1 MLSRWRWRLLQ
12 IARTLWLRSLLYVV
26 AGAGAALVSLFLQP
40 MVPDGLAGTIG
51 SEAVYDLLNIIAASM
66 LTVTTFSLGAMVAAY
81 AAATSSVTPRA
92 TRLLMQDRTSQNVL
106 STFIGAFLFSL
117 VGIIAL
123 STGAYGERGR
133 VVLFIITIGL
143 IVVIVATLL
152 RWIEHLARL
161 GRVGETSE
169 RVEKAALDAMR
180 QRIET
185 PNLGCDPYD
194 PDTLDTS
201 KLGFVSA
208 GSTGYVQHIDIEAL
222 QKHCEDPEGRIYVAA
237 PPGAFVHAGEPL
249 AWLES
254 GTPPDKKL
262 DEIAGA
268 FLIDP
273 ERSFDQD
280 PRFGLCVLS
289 EIASRA
295 LSPAVNDPGTAI
307 DIIGRATRVLLV
319 AAKARAVRKEA
330 ACPAVRVPA
339 LAPDDLFDDAF
350 LPIAR
355 DGAGMIEVQ
364 LRLQKALEALARTED
379 KPFREAALSLSRQ
392 ALDYG
397 LGALTSEAERKRLTH
412 AAQCVGSGDRH

>member
-1 MLSRWRWRLLQ
+1 
-12 IARTLWLRSLLYVV
+12 VV
-26 AGAGAALVSLFLQP
+26 AGAAAALVSLFLQP
-40 MVPDGLAGTIG
+40 IVPEGLAGTIG
-51 SEAVYDLLNIIAASM
+51 SDAVHGLLNIIATSM

-81 AAATSSVTPRA
+81 ASATSSVTPRA

-106 STFIGAFLFSL
+106 ATFIGAFLFSL

-133 VVLFIITIGL
+133 VVLFIITVGL

-161 GRVGETSE
+161 GRVSETSE
-169 RVEKAALDAMR
+169 RVEKTALEAIC
-180 QRIET
+180 QRLET

-194 PDTLDTS
+194 PDTLDTRGLS
-201 KLGFVSA
+201 SVSA
-208 GSTGYVQHIDIEAL
+208 PSTGYVQHIDIEAL
-222 QKHCEDPEGRIYVAA
+222 QKHCQAPLRHIYVCS

-249 AWLES
+249 AWLE
-254 GTPPDKKL
+254 GTAPTDHKL
-262 DEIAGA
+262 GEIVDA
-268 FLIDP
+268 FLMDP

-295 LSPAVNDPGTAI
+295 LSPALNDPGTAI

-319 AAKARAVRKEA
+319 AAEARAVRKDA
-330 ACPAVRVPA
+330 LCPSVRVPD

-355 DGAGMIEVQ
+355 DGAGVIEVQ
-364 LRLQKALEALARTED
+364 LRLQKALEALARAGD
-379 KPFREAALSLSRQ
+379 APFREAALSLSRQ

-397 LGALTSEAERKRLTH
+397 LGALSSEVERKRLTQ
-412 AAQCVGSGDRH
+412 AAERVGSEARSLRAAGDTSST